1 MSKTNSYQPGIMI
14 FREGEKGNCAYIV
27 NSGAVELSK
36 MGPNNKKIV
45 VEIIRD
51 GIFAVLP
58 LVDNQPRQ
66 YTAIA
71 LEETQCT
78 VITRKMF
85 EERLSATDSAVRSV
99 VRFLT
104 RSLRDA
110 TNQLTKGEVLDFDST
125 EVKWTYMNE

>member
-1 MSKTNSYQPGIMI
+1 MAQKNNYQTGTMI
-14 FREGEKGNCAYIV
+14 FREGEKGNCAFIL

-45 VEIIRD
+45 IEIIRD

-66 YTAIA
+66 YTAIT
-71 LEETQCT
+71 LEQTQCT

-85 EERLSATDSAVRSV
+85 EERLSATDPAVRSV

-110 TNQLTKGEVLDFDST
+110 TNHLVKGDLQDFDLK
-125 EVKWTYMNE
+125 EVKW